1 VLIAICAPLT
11 PVEEVSRSMIPD
23 KRIAEVASRLTGI
36 PTAEL
41 MQGTIS
47 ERPRLVPMDS
57 LETFASIMEL
67 EAEFDKETV
76 EWALRFID
84 ALAARPGARHDR
96 TRRRAPAVGPGVG
109 RMRQRSTAR
118 RPGAVPAPSA
128 PPFSVSCWPR
138 DD

>member
-1 VLIAICAPLT
+1 
-11 PVEEVSRSMIPD
+11 MIPD

-41 MQGTIS
+41 MQGNIS

-57 LETFASIMEL
+57 LEAFASIMEL

-84 ALAARPGARHDR
+84 ALAARPD
-96 TRRRAPAVGPGVG
+96 
-109 RMRQRSTAR
+109 
-118 RPGAVPAPSA
+118 PAPGTTGPDGA
-128 PPFSVSCWPR
+128 HPLWDR
-138 DD
+138 ELDG